1 MANPVPPH
9 LLTPDDL
16 AAGRHR
22 ERVGGLWDE
31 IGRLQFEFLL
41 HEGLQPTDNL
51 LDVGCGCL
59 RGGVHFVRYLQRG
72 RYYGI
77 DRDQSLLDAGLDVEL
92 ERAGL
97 RGRLPAR
104 HLKCTETFDVAS
116 FGVTFDV
123 ALAQSLFSHLS
134 AERAA
139 CCLAAV
145 ARVVRPG
152 GRFFATFFE
161 APEGP
166 VAASLCHRPGG
177 VTTFPDRDPF
187 QYRRSDFAALAGG
200 LPWKPQYLGDWNHP
214 RAQRMFCFERT

>member
-1 MANPVPPH
+1 
-9 LLTPDDL
+9 LTPEDV

-22 ERVGGLWDE
+22 ERGGGLWDE
-31 IGRLQFEFLL
+31 IGRLQFEFLVR
-41 HEGLQPTDNL
+41 HGLESTDNL

-59 RGGVHFVRYLQRG
+59 RGGVRFVRYLQRG

-77 DRDQSLLDAGLDVEL
+77 DWDQSLLDAGLDVEL

-97 RGRLPAR
+97 SGRLPPR
-104 HLKCTETFDVAS
+104 HLKCTDTFDVAS
-116 FGVTFDV
+116 FGVTFDI
-123 ALAQSLFSHLS
+123 ALAQSLFSHLP

-139 CCLAAV
+139 SCLAAV
-145 ARVVRPG
+145 AQVVRPR

-166 VAASLCHRPGG
+166 IAASLYHHPGG
-177 VTTFPDRDPF
+177 VTTFPDQDPF
-187 QYRRSDFAALAGG
+187 HYRRSDLVSLVDG
-200 LPWKPQYLGDWNHP
+200 LPWKPHYLGEWNHP